1 MKPKTPVAMQQL
13 IHQVRESL
21 PFGQPESY
29 LCADECKGCER
40 CVNACPK
47 SVLKMG
53 KKFNFMGF
61 AHVVYEGKGCIGC
74 AACFYTCPEPGAI
87 KIVKISEES

>member
-1 MKPKTPVAMQQL
+1 MNKKPKVEYKVVINA
-13 IHQVRESL
+13 E
-21 PFGQPESY
+21 
-29 LCADECKGCER
+29 ECKGCER

-61 AHVVYEGKGCIGC
+61 PYAVYRGEGCIGC
-74 AACFYTCPEPGAI
+74 AACFYNCPEPGAI
-87 KIVKISEES
+87 SIVKITEEDD

>member
-1 MKPKTPVAMQQL
+1 MTKNAEKAKC
-13 IHQVRESL
+13 IINAE
-21 PFGQPESY
+21 
-29 LCADECKGCER
+29 ECKGCER

-61 AHVVYEGKGCIGC
+61 PYAVYIGSGCIGC
-74 AACFYTCPEPGAI
+74 GACFYNCPEPGAI
-87 KIVKISEES
+87 KIVKLIEEN

>member
-1 MKPKTPVAMQQL
+1 MTEKAKCIINA
-13 IHQVRESL
+13 E
-21 PFGQPESY
+21 
-29 LCADECKGCER
+29 ECKGCER

-61 AHVVYEGKGCIGC
+61 PYAVYAGSGGIDC
-74 AACFYTCPEPGAI
+74 AACFYNCPEPYAI
-87 KIVKISEES
+87 ELRGKLCKQIGFMLGRIDSRTEGKR